1 MFVNCCLA
9 ELCDF
14 FSKIFL
20 QSILCEF
27 KGLIQGCFSVANYDT
42 FLPSMIRCVIVKG
55 LLIP

>member
-1 MFVNCCLA
+1 MFVNCCLT
-9 ELCDF
+9 ELCEF

-20 QSILCEF
+20 QSILCEC
-27 KGLIQGCFSVANYDT
+27 KELIQGCVSVANYEN